1 MHEHGLADEVLKALL
16 SHRDRTGVK
25 SVVAATVQVS
35 ELAGLSAPALQMAL
49 DHVCEHYGLACVDL
63 TVEVPGVIAQC
74 ARCGE
79 TAAMADDLCCT
90 ECGSNQVRLCGDE
103 TMLVTSCTCA

>member
-16 SHRDRTGVK
+16 SHRTGAK
-25 SVVAATVQVS
+25 SVVAATVQIS
-35 ELAGLSAPALQMAL
+35 ELSGLSAPALQMSL
-49 DHVCEHYGLACVDL
+49 DRVCEHHGLARVDL

-74 ARCGE
+74 PRCGQ
-79 TAAMADDLCCT
+79 TTVLADDLCCA